1 MKRLIL
7 CVLCLLAGFTSLMAQ
22 TKNDNSS
29 QHRMWNDAFMQQQ
42 RADSLTRDSL
52 TRDSLSVPLPAE
64 SSITAEL
71 PWNVP
76 VVNLGAYGMGGYGAL
91 YNDWGWRLHEGF
103 NG

>member
-1 MKRLIL
+1 
-7 CVLCLLAGFTSLMAQ
+7 
-22 TKNDNSS
+22 
-29 QHRMWNDAFMQQQ
+29 MWNDAFMQQQ

-64 SSITAEL
+64 SSITVEL

-103 NG
+103 NAQFGLRDRKSVV

>member
-1 MKRLIL
+1 
-7 CVLCLLAGFTSLMAQ
+7 
-22 TKNDNSS
+22 
-29 QHRMWNDAFMQQQ
+29 MWNDAFMQQQ

-91 YNDWGWRLHEGF
+91 YNDWG
-103 NG
+103 